1 MNSSEQKDFEHA
13 TPTDDEVN
21 DMIRRLQEKLADAGT
36 GNELAEAYEKAIRI
50 LKGRET
56 EYNDLMDDASPAASR
71 TIAALALRYL
81 NGETGA
87 DVLLNYPPIKQ

>member
-21 DMIRRLQEKLADAGT
+21 DVVSRLRQRLSESGS
-36 GNELAEAYEKAIRI
+36 GSELAEAYEKAIRI
-50 LKGRET
+50 LSEQDNSYDQLLDSSSSAT
-56 EYNDLMDDASPAASR
+56 TR
-71 TIAALALRYL
+71 TMVALALRYL

-87 DVLLNYPPIKQ
+87 DVLLNYPSKKQ